1 MVYHGA
7 GFNLTV
13 NAPDYMTKQHYC
25 SLYRQM
31 YSDERIKRVLNQ
43 NRLNTDSIP
52 IPSTMLIFRTHTDN
66 NTKQIIR
73 ISTSMDIKNEG
84 SNYLEQQ
91 CRYNCF
97 IMVKTRQEVLALNSG
112 ENLSQIIRPF
122 LIF

>member
-1 MVYHGA
+1 MVYRGA
-7 GFNLTV
+7 GFNLTA

-31 YSDERIKRVLNQ
+31 YSDERIKRILNQ
-43 NRLNTDSIP
+43 NRLNTGSIP
-52 IPSTMLIFRTHTDN
+52 IPSTMLIFRTHTDD
-66 NTKQIIR
+66 NTKQIIQ
-73 ISTSMDIKNEG
+73 ISSSMDIKNEG

-97 IMVKTRQEVLALNSG
+97 IMVEKRQEVLALNSG

-122 LIF
+122 LHF